1 MISAIVSNKAKCK
14 DCHRCIR
21 ACPVKAIGLHG
32 GQARIIQERCI
43 VCGICVDACPQGA
56 KTIQSQRARVS
67 DYLASGRDV
76 HVSLAPSYV
85 AAFPG
90 LTPGQ
95 AIAGLKALGFGRVEE
110 TASAAEHIAAH
121 YRRLVETGGGTHIS
135 SCCPA
140 VVNLL
145 EIYHPEL
152 LPMLSTTVSPMVLHG
167 RLLRR
172 DYPKAKVV
180 FIGPCVAKIQEA
192 SRGDSYDAID
202 AVITFAELRQW
213 WRERGIAPDQLEAV
227 AADRPTTT
235 ARIFPLSRGIM
246 ASAGLR
252 AEQLP
257 DVVTVQGL
265 EECLETFDDLAQ
277 GTISPRFIEALACVG
292 GCIGGTGM
300 GDVWGIAAR
309 RSQVLS
315 YHNSPLEEPKT
326 KPKTETET
334 VTAPQASLPT
344 EEELKALMTR
354 AYHARLVGQK
364 TPSERE
370 IREILAQIG
379 KKTEQDESNCGGCGY
394 PTCRDKAIA
403 TYQGLAELEMCVP
416 YMKGKF
422 ESLSHLVV
430 DGSVNAIIIVNK
442 DLTIHRFNPTAQQ
455 LFNPSNQPTRSMPL
469 GAFIDPRD
477 FEQVLTTGVTLR
489 KRVSYPELKLVTH
502 QTIYAEPEYGLV
514 IGVIYDVT
522 DEELRK
528 RDLERK
534 HQSTIERATSVINN
548 QMKLAQEIAGLL
560 GEATSE
566 TKATLL
572 ELITMMDDDKESGI

>member
-1 MISAIVSNKAKCK
+1 MIHAIVSNKAKCK

-43 VCGICVDACPQGA
+43 VCGTCVDACPQGA
-56 KTIQSQRARVS
+56 KTIQSQRARVG
-67 DYLASGRDV
+67 DYLTSGRKV

-95 AIAGLKALGFGRVEE
+95 VIAGLKALGFARIEE
-110 TASAAEHIAAH
+110 TASAAEHIASH
-121 YRRLVETGGGTHIS
+121 YRRLIETDNGPHIS

-140 VVNLL
+140 VINLL
-145 EIYHPEL
+145 EIYYPEL
-152 LPMLSTTVSPMVLHG
+152 LPMASTTVSPMVLHG
-167 RLLRR
+167 RLIHR
-172 DYPKAKVV
+172 DYPEDRVV

-192 SRGDSYDAID
+192 SRADSYDAID

-213 WRERGIAPDQLEAV
+213 WRERGIAPERLESMT
-227 AADRPTTT
+227 ADRPTTT
-235 ARIFPLSRGIM
+235 ARIFPLSRGIL

-252 AEQLP
+252 ADELP
-257 DVVTVQGL
+257 DVITVQGL
-265 EECLETFDDLAQ
+265 EECLETFNDLIQ
-277 GTISPRFIEALACVG
+277 GSISPRFIEALACAG

-300 GDVWGIAAR
+300 GDLWGIAAR

-315 YHNSPLEEPKT
+315 YHHAPRTVSTPSPRPD
-326 KPKTETET
+326 TETRPK
-334 VTAPQASLPT
+334 APASRPQT
-344 EEELKALMTR
+344 ELEGLMTR
-354 AYHARLVGQK
+354 VYHERPVSQK
-364 TPSERE
+364 SPSERE
-370 IREILAQIG
+370 IRAILAQIG

-394 PTCRDKAIA
+394 PTCRDKAVA

-416 YMKGKF
+416 YMKAKF

-430 DGSVNAIIIVNK
+430 DGSVNAIIIVNR
-442 DLTIHRFNPTAQQ
+442 DLTIHRFNPTAQHF
-455 LFNPSNQPTRSMPL
+455 FNPSNQPTRGMPL
-469 GAFIDPRD
+469 SAFLDPSD
-477 FEQVLTTGVTLR
+477 FEQVLETGVTVR
-489 KRVSYPELKLVTH
+489 KRVAYREAKLVTH
-502 QTIYAEPEYGLV
+502 QTIYAVPEYDLV
-514 IGVIYDVT
+514 IGVIFDIT
-522 DEELRK
+522 DDELRK
-528 RDLERK
+528 QELERK

-572 ELITMMDDDKESGI
+572 ELITMLADDKESGV